1 MSTPYSNNLLEA
13 AHAVGTALDDLEL
26 TENVAGLA
34 DAVKQALDRLNELN
48 DATRPIMRY
57 LEQMV
62 VLAQQELGG
71 A

>member
-1 MSTPYSNNLLEA
+1 MSAPYSNNLLEA

-34 DAVKQALDRLNELN
+34 DAITQALDRLNELN
-48 DATRPIMRY
+48 TATRQITDY

-62 VLAQQELGG
+62 VLAKQELGG